1 LEAHHRID
9 ETWALRRPWHV
20 DCAGVGRLTPT
31 LVSASAQVLGYGLPP
46 ALRALVDRHQAAR
59 AKTTADQSVARRIRD
74 GVRSG
79 GLAVKGL
86 TVYVHDG
93 AVSLYGTLPS
103 ATARE
108 DVLGLVSRVPGVRR
122 IVDHLRIADA

>member
-1 LEAHHRID
+1 MEIRARIG
-9 ETWALRRPWHV
+9 ETRALRGPWHV
-20 DCAGVGRLTPT
+20 ACAGTGRLTSTP
-31 LVSASAQVLGYGLPP
+31 VSASAQVLGYGLPP

-79 GLAVKGL
+79 GLTVKGL

-103 ATARE
+103 AATRE
-108 DVLGLVSRVPGVRR
+108 AVLGLVSRVPGVRR
-122 IVDHLRIADA
+122 IVDHLRVTEG